1 MKITKKLKKSDYHEG
16 FDEDFSFETKSE
28 KIEWNNISENYEI
41 ENLYELE
48 NNSELVRIEMNTI
61 EFPLFT
67 KNKRIGNNA
76 IMTYEFNHTKNQF
89 LRITPVAGNRIP
101 GEFEEKIFFALMKL
115 YKRNG
120 HNQTIFTDFYTLISE
135 MRLEYSGTILR
146 NTRKGL
152 KNLGGSTYEFNNLF
166 YSNERAGIVN
176 DNMVTTMFSISI
188 IEFKDAKEITNPDM
202 LKAFR
207 NSKIKEIIQIK
218 FSGHF
223 YENVI
228 RRGYLYFD
236 RQDLL
241 QIENSVSRTLFMM
254 LTKWR
259 NKELYVKRYS
269 RFLASRI
276 PLSWKKNNISGTL
289 KLLKEAFE
297 DLKVQRA
304 IKNYKFN
311 NENGGANSYFEIWF
325 DKEHNRNY
333 IQVSSAIE
341 SVEFQE
347 QEDYEITNQL
357 KETLLD
363 DMSSDM
369 PIIESETTKQLK
381 ELLNLMPEK
390 ARTLKTLEGK
400 IEKSLKKKGYE
411 YTKGA
416 VLYTAQNA
424 KASFGKYLT
433 ETLEKNWHE
442 EFQQKLIQE
451 EEEFKKKEKKAKKA
465 EKEEEKEKAL
475 VESKQQIKD
484 KAKELFGKLSDEKK
498 SELEKLALE
507 DYVSHGETPEI
518 RKSLKDFFKKMKS
531 VLTLEYLIKVDYF
544 QNKDSRKEE
553 IEPAIIVQKKQENN
567 QPKPKNIIQIEK
579 LYDDIISLK
588 VELHDYLYGKLSEQT
603 LRQVMSFLN
612 IESHYR
618 REVENH
624 KIEIKYVENGKSL
637 IYIEKLN

>member
-1 MKITKKLKKSDYHEG
+1 
-16 FDEDFSFETKSE
+16 
-28 KIEWNNISENYEI
+28 
-41 ENLYELE
+41 
-48 NNSELVRIEMNTI
+48 
-61 EFPLFT
+61 
-67 KNKRIGNNA
+67 
-76 IMTYEFNHTKNQF
+76 
-89 LRITPVAGNRIP
+89 
-101 GEFEEKIFFALMKL
+101 
-115 YKRNG
+115 
-120 HNQTIFTDFYTLISE
+120 
-135 MRLEYSGTILR
+135 
-146 NTRKGL
+146 
-152 KNLGGSTYEFNNLF
+152 
-166 YSNERAGIVN
+166 
-176 DNMVTTMFSISI
+176 
-188 IEFKDAKEITNPDM
+188 
-202 LKAFR
+202 
-207 NSKIKEIIQIK
+207 
-218 FSGHF
+218 
-223 YENVI
+223 
-228 RRGYLYFD
+228 
-236 RQDLL
+236 
-241 QIENSVSRTLFMM
+241 
-254 LTKWR
+254 
-259 NKELYVKRYS
+259 
-269 RFLASRI
+269 ASRI
-276 PLSWKKNNISGTL
+276 PLSWKKSNISGTL

-297 DLKVQRA
+297 NLKTKGV
-304 IKNYKFN
+304 IKEYKFN

-325 DKEHNRNY
+325 SQEHNRNY
-333 IQVSSAIE
+333 VQVPLE
-341 SVEFQE
+341 LKQQEFKGQS
-347 QEDYEITNQL
+347 DYEITNQL
-357 KETLLD
+357 KENLLE
-363 DMSSDM
+363 DM
-369 PIIESETTKQLK
+369 PIIESETTKQVK